1 MKRERRRKKS
11 SGGIAEW
18 FVTYSDMVTLLL
30 AFFAMLYSFS
40 IIDMQ
45 KWEALVESLR
55 ESIGVLEGGA
65 SIDDVHG
72 VDKEGPSPVDLQEL
86 MGDKMEEN
94 KENQKNTGQ
103 VDPFLKLYEQMS
115 QYIAQNK
122 IPAQLELSPTQTE
135 ILIRFKDYV
144 LFDVGKAE
152 LKPEAKE
159 ILDRIAKILLNYID
173 QIDRVRVEGHTDTQ
187 PINTM
192 FYPTNWELS
201 ADRAIK
207 VVRYFQEKHGF
218 PGNKLSGE
226 GYGEYY
232 PIASNQTEEGRAK
245 NRRVD
250 VQIVK
255 AINVNNVQTIE

>member
-1 MKRERRRKKS
+1 MARKRRAKKS
-11 SGGIAEW
+11 SGGVAEW
-18 FVTYSDMVTLLL
+18 FTTYSDMVTLLL
-30 AFFAMLYSFS
+30 TFFVMLYSFS

-45 KWEALVESLR
+45 KWEAVVESLR
-55 ESIGVLEGGA
+55 GSIGILEGGA
-65 SIDDVHG
+65 SISDIPG
-72 VDKEGPSPVDLQEL
+72 VNQSGISPVDLEKLVGNKMQE
-86 MGDKMEEN
+86 GHGK
-94 KENQKNTGQ
+94 QKNIGQ

-159 ILDRIAKILLNYID
+159 ILDRIANILLNYID

-187 PINTM
+187 PINTI

-232 PIASNQTEEGRAK
+232 PIASNETEEGRAK

-255 AINVNNVQTIE
+255 AINVDNVQTIE

>member
-1 MKRERRRKKS
+1 MRERRRAKKS
-11 SGGIAEW
+11 TGGFPEW

-30 AFFAMLYSFS
+30 TFFVAIYSFS
-40 IIDMQ
+40 VIDMQ
-45 KWEALVESLR
+45 KWQSLIESL
-55 ESIGVLEGGA
+55 SGNIGVLDGGTSLEGLPRVG
-65 SIDDVHG
+65 SQNSRIDL
-72 VDKEGPSPVDLQEL
+72 EQLS
-86 MGDKMEEN
+86 GDKNKGKKEE
-94 KENQKNTGQ
+94 QKSAGR
-103 VDPFLKLYEQMS
+103 VDPFLKLYEEMGE
-115 QYIAQNK
+115 YIVQNE

-159 ILDRIAKILLNYID
+159 ILDKIAKILLNYID

-187 PINTM
+187 PINTI

-207 VVRYFQEKHGF
+207 VVRYFQEKHGI

-232 PIASNQTEEGRAK
+232 PIAPNQTEEGRAK

-255 AINVNNVQTIE
+255 AIKADNIQTIE

>member
-1 MKRERRRKKS
+1 MKMKRRTKKS
-11 SGGIAEW
+11 SGGVAEW

-30 AFFAMLYSFS
+30 TFFVMLYSFS
-40 IIDMQ
+40 IIDVQ
-45 KWEALVESLR
+45 KWEALVQSLR
-55 ESIGVLEGGA
+55 SNIGILEGGT
-65 SIDDVHG
+65 SIDDSPG
-72 VDKEGPSPVDLQEL
+72 FDEGKLSPVD
-86 MGDKMEEN
+86 MGQLVGSGVRDGKRS
-94 KENQKNTGQ
+94 QKSAGQ

-115 QYIAQNK
+115 QYIAQNE

-144 LFDVGKAE
+144 LFDVGKAD

-255 AINVNNVQTIE
+255 AVNADNVQTIE

>member
-1 MKRERRRKKS
+1 MRRQRKKEK

-30 AFFAMLYSFS
+30 TFFVMLYSFS

-45 KWEALVESLR
+45 KWEAVVESLR
-55 ESIGVLEGGA
+55 GSIGILEGGA
-65 SIDDVHG
+65 SIDDVPG
-72 VDKEGPSPVDLQEL
+72 VNKEGPSAVDLKEL
-86 MGDKMEEN
+86 IGDKLEQEKKKQEN
-94 KENQKNTGQ
+94 AVQ

-115 QYIAQNK
+115 QYIAQNE

-173 QIDRVRVEGHTDTQ
+173 QIDRVRVEGHTDNQ

-232 PIASNQTEEGRAK
+232 PIASNATEEGRAK

-255 AINVNNVQTIE
+255 AINVDKVQNIE

>member
-1 MKRERRRKKS
+1 MKRRRKREK

-30 AFFAMLYSFS
+30 TFFVMLYSFS
-40 IIDMQ
+40 VIDAQ

-55 ESIGVLEGGA
+55 GSIGILQGGT
-65 SIDDVHG
+65 SIGDTPRMR
-72 VDKEGPSPVDLQEL
+72 KEGPSSVNLNEL
-86 MGDKMEEN
+86 IGNKAKQDKQGE
-94 KENQKNTGQ
+94 KSTGQ

-115 QYIAQNK
+115 QYIVQNE

-187 PINTM
+187 PINTI

-232 PIASNQTEEGRAK
+232 PIASNATEEGRAK

-255 AINVNNVQTIE
+255 AINAEKVQTIE

>member
-1 MKRERRRKKS
+1 
-11 SGGIAEW
+11 
-18 FVTYSDMVTLLL
+18 
-30 AFFAMLYSFS
+30 
-40 IIDMQ
+40 
-45 KWEALVESLR
+45 
-55 ESIGVLEGGA
+55 
-65 SIDDVHG
+65 
-72 VDKEGPSPVDLQEL
+72 
-86 MGDKMEEN
+86 
-94 KENQKNTGQ
+94 
-103 VDPFLKLYEQMS
+103 MS

>member
-1 MKRERRRKKS
+1 MKTKRRAKKS

-30 AFFAMLYSFS
+30 TFFVMLYSFS

-45 KWEALVESLR
+45 KWEALVQSLR
-55 ESIGVLEGGA
+55 TSIGILDSGA
-65 SIDDVHG
+65 SINDVPG
-72 VDKEGPSPVDLQEL
+72 TEEGGPSPVDMEEL
-86 MGDKMEEN
+86 MGN
-94 KENQKNTGQ
+94 TLGGGAGRRKNAGQ

-115 QYIAQNK
+115 EYIAQNE

-144 LFDVGKAE
+144 LFDVGKAD

-159 ILDRIAKILLNYID
+159 ILDRIANILLNYIG
-173 QIDRVRVEGHTDTQ
+173 QIDRVRVEGHTDNQ
-187 PINTM
+187 PINTI

-218 PGNKLSGE
+218 PGDKLSGE

-232 PIASNQTEEGRAK
+232 PIASNETEEGKAK

-255 AINVNNVQTIE
+255 AINTDNVQTIE